1 MISVIIPTYT
11 NFEGI
16 KKCIASIEDCT
27 NMDDIEI
34 IISANGAPKELKP
47 YPFNE
52 RTRVI
57 WNDVAIGYAKAC
69 NAGIKEAKGDY
80 IILLNDDCVFTP
92 QAQNRW
98 LNMLLQPFKDNP
110 KVGLSGPLINFS
122 PPANTK
128 FIVFFIVMIKRE
140 VFDKIGL
147 LSEEY
152 GMGAGEDTEF
162 CIDAMRAGYE
172 LGCAS
177 IGPVTQGK
185 GMMLGD
191 FPIWHKGEATVKN
204 LKNWQEIFDNNSKKL
219 ARKFNPTWEGLGK
232 N

>member
-1 MISVIIPTYT
+1 MISIVVPTST
-11 NFEGI
+11 NFEGV
-16 KKCIASIEDCT
+16 KKCIMSLEDCT

-52 RTRVI
+52 QTRVV
-57 WNDVAIGYAKAC
+57 WHDEAIGYAKAC

-98 LNMLLQPFKDNP
+98 LNMLTQPFKDNP
-110 KVGLSGPLINFS
+110 RVGLSGPLINFS

-140 VFDKIGL
+140 VFSKIGL
-147 LSEEY
+147 LSEDY

-162 CIDAMRAGYE
+162 CIDAMKAGYE

-177 IGPVTQGK
+177 VGPVTQGN
-185 GMMLGD
+185 GVMIGN
-191 FPIWHKGEATVKN
+191 FPIYHKGEATVSK
-204 LKNWQEIFDNNSKKL
+204 LKNWQEIFDANSKKL
-219 ARKFNPTWEGLGK
+219 AMKFNPTWEGLKK